1 MLHHHIVVS
10 ERNRWHCSAGV
21 VRGCGRQ
28 KAGAF
33 INLAA
38 YYLAGIPSAFV
49 FAFVWHLG
57 GMASVLPCW
66 PLQHF
71 ILGLHYFPF
80 ILQLFF
86 YIFFE
91 LDIGSESWFFNL
103 NSEQGLWFGIMCG
116 LVVQMLL
123 LLSITLFTNWN
134 KEVSRSF
141 LALHHTVLSS
151 MHVVFLLFV
160 SVSAIIL
167 LMGKLLQA
175 SKAKDRVFSSALPVD
190 MATG

>member
-1 MLHHHIVVS
+1 MLMRILWYSVS
-10 ERNRWHCSAGV
+10 YWSSGV

-86 YIFFE
+86 YIYFE

-134 KEVSRSF
+134 KEVSSSSLYLQCKWFSCYFHLSF
-141 LALHHTVLSS
+141 WIDVVCSS
-151 MHVVFLLFV
+151 WVNFFRRWRRKTEFPVLLF
-160 SVSAIIL
+160 L
-167 LMGKLLQA
+167 WTLQQHE
-175 SKAKDRVFSSALPVD
+175 VV
-190 MATG
+190 